1 MNHRMNRPAIL
12 SPSPYVDPLST
23 SPVFVRQVSR
33 RSVSGR
39 PVIVRL
45 VDSRSQFERSTLVRS
60 RFTRFGSTRSLFT
73 RLISFAI
80 LVLFSVPHMMA
91 QNNVI
96 DEIVW
101 VVGDEAILKSEVE
114 EYRKDILM
122 QNQRLEGDPYCFIPE
137 QLAIRKLFL
146 DQAKLD
152 SIEVQDAMVNRE
164 MEFQINHYISS
175 IGSVERLEEY
185 FGKSIAT
192 IREDMRE
199 QMREQMLIEG
209 VQQKHFGNIQLTPSE
224 IRKFYHSIP
233 TDSLPFIP
241 TTMQVQI
248 ITVEPEIP
256 LSEIDKVKA
265 RLREFTE
272 QVNSGEREFSTLAL
286 IHSEDPSA
294 VQGGELGFAPRSN
307 YVPEFANVAFA
318 LNDPK
323 KVSNVVETEYGF
335 HIIQLIERRGEMA
348 NLRHILLKP
357 KIPQESLD
365 TAIIRLDSIR
375 AGIVDKRITFDD
387 AATYYSADKDTRN
400 NKGIMVNNVPRSSN
414 AGTSRFALNELN
426 QDIAKVAGEMKA
438 GEISEPFI
446 MINDK
451 GRQVAAMVKVSERNE
466 GHRANINNDYQIIK
480 QMAEAERQQKM
491 VNEWLKKKI
500 EKTYVRIDPGW
511 RNCEFKYDGWVR

>member
-1 MNHRMNRPAIL
+1 MNRPAIL
-12 SPSPYVDPLST
+12 SPSPYVDPV
-23 SPVFVRQVSR
+23 SPSPIFVRPVSR
-33 RSVSGR
+33 RSVSGS
-39 PVIVRL
+39 PVIVRV
-45 VDSRSQFERSTLVRS
+45 VDSRSQFERSASVRS
-60 RFTRFGSTRSLFT
+60 RSTRFGSTRSLFT
-73 RLISFAI
+73 RLISLAF
-80 LVLFSVPHMMA
+80 LVLLSVPHMMA

-175 IGSVERLEEY
+175 IGSVERLEED

-357 KIPQESLD
+357 KIPQVSLD

-375 AGIVDKRITFDD
+375 TGIVEKKITFDD
-387 AATYYSADKDTRN
+387 AATYLSADKDTRN

-480 QMAEAERQQKM
+480 QMAEANRQQKM
-491 VNEWLKKKI
+491 VDEWLKKKI

-511 RNCEFKYDGWVR
+511 KNCEFQYDGWVR